1 MRYRCGWPRVPPR
14 PTVPEPVQQEAV
26 TDPKKAIDLAKAA
39 SAATLQEMRQV
50 ALDAWKTLVIKTNN
64 PKPISKAMA

>member
-1 MRYRCGWPRVPPR
+1 MPRVPPH

-26 TDPKKAIDLAKAA
+26 TDPKKAVDLAKAA
-39 SAATLQEMRQV
+39 SVAKQQEMRQV
-50 ALDAWKTLVIKTNN
+50 AMDAWKTLVIKTNN